1 MGQYTNGLGSG
12 GREGARGLA
21 PSYLRAV
28 PLLWVLHRMMAVPGS
43 EDRARPATVV
53 VAACCG
59 VLRGREGFPRMSC
72 LPPCPSA
79 CQRPPAR
86 TTLARSLLMD

>member
-43 EDRARPATVV
+43 EDRARPATVI
-53 VAACCG
+53 ACYRTIF
-59 VLRGREGFPRMSC
+59 LNK
-72 LPPCPSA
+72 
-79 CQRPPAR
+79 PA
-86 TTLARSLLMD
+86 TGGTSLNWHQDRWIGWIVTR